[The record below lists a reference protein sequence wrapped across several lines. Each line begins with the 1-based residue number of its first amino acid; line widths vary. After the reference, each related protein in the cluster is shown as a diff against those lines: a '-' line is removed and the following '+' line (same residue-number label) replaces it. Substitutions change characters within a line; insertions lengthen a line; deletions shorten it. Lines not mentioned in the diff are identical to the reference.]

1 MMSIWN
7 KIKSFFVKKKPVVVT
22 KQPDSETAAL
32 IKFLEL
38 GMKEAEQG
46 MVVTVDEYKNGK
58 RPVAPKAPPPMRNAS
73 AVVNKGSTNN
83 STGENNLLTYAV
95 LASTIDDS
103 TNRTSSYSNSCSS
116 SYSSDSSSSSSYSSC
131 D

>member
-1 MMSIWN
+1 MSIWN
-7 KIKSFFVKKKPVVVT
+7 KIKSFFVKKKPVVIS

-32 IKFLEL
+32 VKFLEL

-46 MVVTVDEYKNGK
+46 MFVTVDEYKNGK

-73 AVVNKGSTNN
+73 AVVSKASTNN
-83 STGENNLLTYAV
+83 STSDNNFLTYAV
-95 LASTIDDS
+95 LASTIDTDS
-103 TNRTSSYSNSCSS
+103 TSRSNSYSDSCSS
-116 SYSSDSSSSSSYSSC
+116 SYSSDSSSSC